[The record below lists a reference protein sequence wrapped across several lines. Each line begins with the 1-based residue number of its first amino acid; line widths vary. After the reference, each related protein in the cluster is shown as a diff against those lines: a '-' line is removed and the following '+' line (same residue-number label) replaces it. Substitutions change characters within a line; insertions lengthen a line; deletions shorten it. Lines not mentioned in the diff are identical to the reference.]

1 MPCESQFHVF
11 IPNFLF
17 SHIML
22 VTRNLEIESIYSM
35 KISDATNQDF
45 YPTPSELF
53 VKHLTDAAVHAPF

>member
-1 MPCESQFHVF
+1 
-11 IPNFLF
+11 
-17 SHIML
+17 ML